1 VLYLYVKV
9 GGSLGHASIAIV
21 EKFPDIQIT
30 VQDLPDVVKQGRT
43 SLPNAPHT
51 QRVSFESHDCFHEQK
66 TIADAYLLRQIL
78 HDWPDEDAERI
89 VRNIV
94 PAMRPGARLL
104 IMDIVVPQ
112 PGVISPYME
121 KYIRV
126 YDISMFSMFSA
137 KERTLEQ
144 FRELVERCDARL
156 RFEGVICPPG
166 SVASLLSWV
175 FTEG

>member
-1 VLYLYVKV
+1 M
-9 GGSLGHASIAIV
+9 
-21 EKFPDIQIT
+21 
-30 VQDLPDVVKQGRT
+30 VQDLPDVVEQGRA
-43 SLPNAPHT
+43 SLPKTSYAE
-51 QRVSFESHDCFHEQK
+51 RISFEPHNCFHEQK

-112 PGVISPYME
+112 PGAISQYME
-121 KYIRV
+121 KYLRV

-137 KERTLEQ
+137 KERTLQ
-144 FRELVERCDARL
+144 QLCELVGRCDTRL
-156 RFEGVICPPG
+156 RFEGVNCPPG
-166 SVASLLSWV
+166 SAASMLSWV
-175 FTEG
+175 YVADSAVQSCVGG